1 MNGMGEKL
9 LARPRGAQNQHG
21 FIKPGIIAGLAFQP
35 MHHPAFANQVAKGV
49 LGRETGLHAPFV
61 LRNFAVQMLDFAGK
75 ALKLLGIV
83 EDGLRNHARYLA
95 VPAPHW
101 YAVDDYR
108 VFVARAQAAQFA
120 HFRHAPLHDLGR
132 ARMWNDFPDVPA
144 KNLAGLKA
152 QQVGVGLVDKADNHC
167 PVAKQHAHWQAV
179 QNQGFRRCG
188 FHGYDLLVFV
198 FLHTSFFVWFCEET
212 VVKFHKPNW

>member
-1 MNGMGEKL
+1 M
-9 LARPRGAQNQHG
+9 AC
-21 FIKPGIIAGLAFQP
+21 
-35 MHHPAFANQVAKGV
+35 
-49 LGRETGLHAPFV
+49 
-61 LRNFAVQMLDFAGK
+61 D
-75 ALKLLGIV
+75 
-83 EDGLRNHARYLA
+83 LA

-198 FLHTSFFVWFCEET
+198 FYILASLSGFVKKLLSNFTNQIGEPIFWRFDRSQQRGQEDLRAL
-212 VVKFHKPNW
+212 VKGQPTREKPRARQARDGLPAQAPARQRH

>member
-1 MNGMGEKL
+1 MVGKLDLAHAAFMARARKRPPLMPEKLGFKKIAGNGRAVDADHRAVRTRTFGMNGMGEKL

-49 LGRETGLHAPFV
+49 LGRETGLHAPLV

-108 VFVARAQAAQFA
+108 VFVAGPR
-120 HFRHAPLHDLGR
+120 RHSSPISGTPR
-132 ARMWNDFPDVPA
+132 SMTWGARECGMTSLMSRPRIWPA
-144 KNLAGLKA
+144 SRPSKSA
-152 QQVGVGLVDKADNHC
+152 
-167 PVAKQHAHWQAV
+167 
-179 QNQGFRRCG
+179 
-188 FHGYDLLVFV
+188 
-198 FLHTSFFVWFCEET
+198 
-212 VVKFHKPNW
+212 